1 MAFFVVYDAVA
12 ELRCSL
18 LYYGRKGGVEK
29 FNHRDTLNVNHC
41 VTRVHGTGSTRYY
54 SVSTQVPCGSTMV
67 YTHPTTLLS
76 NISLY
81 TNVKIHRYHTFL
93 HSCSIDRCLAL
104 LNVRTF
110 PPIHELN
117 WAILIFYH
125 PKIPPTPFSTDVGFV
140 QCLV

>member
-1 MAFFVVYDAVA
+1 MYIYDVGVCVAFFVVYDAVA

-67 YTHPTTLLS
+67 YTHPTTLLKYFT
-76 NISLY
+76 LY
-81 TNVKIHRYHTFL
+81 ECKNSPVPLIHT
-93 HSCSIDRCLAL
+93 
-104 LNVRTF
+104 
-110 PPIHELN
+110 
-117 WAILIFYH
+117 H
-125 PKIPPTPFSTDVGFV
+125 PLGAWRGEYP
-140 QCLV
+140 QL